1 MARRYF
7 TFRRGTDYDDGT
19 AKTLSENVGYILLGM
34 AGVLGICAFI
44 VSIFILRRGKLYRRL
59 KPNARPRRWVLIS
72 LVVLF
77 AVFALWFPMWVFWP
91 DLLITRILTGL
102 FLITFVAVGFAL
114 RAFSGWI
121 DGLVIR
127 KGWQLR

>member
-1 MARRYF
+1 M
-7 TFRRGTDYDDGT
+7 
-19 AKTLSENVGYILLGM
+19 LSETGQFMVLGFLALLGSAAFILSILL
-34 AGVLGICAFI
+34 
-44 VSIFILRRGKLYRRL
+44 LRRGKLYRRL
-59 KPNARPRRWVLIS
+59 SPKARPRRWVLIS

-77 AVFALWFPMWVFWP
+77 AIFAVWFPVWFFWP

-121 DGLVIR
+121 DRLVIR